1 MRRRVDR
8 HAADPGLGPLSAPAP
23 PDADRPGGA
32 PAGRGTPIGP
42 GGVRALYAA
51 YFAYVGIFS
60 PYLSL
65 WLDARG
71 LSIAEIAVL
80 MALPQVLRIV
90 APPFWGWLADRDGRR
105 VRLLR
110 TSAVGALLV
119 LVALPVA
126 SRPLE
131 YGVAILLLSFLTAA
145 QGPIGEALALE
156 VARGDAGRYGRM
168 RLWGSVGF
176 IATVVAGG
184 PLLEA
189 LGLAALPWLLAVA
202 MAALAA
208 VTFSLPEPPP
218 PAPRAAGGAS
228 LRERL
233 REPAVLAFLAS
244 AFLMVFAHAGLY
256 AFFSLFLERHGYGTS
271 AIGLI
276 WGVGVI
282 AEIVL
287 FTVQRRLFDRAAP
300 MRLLAVSFLVCGLRF
315 ALVAASGGVL
325 WILLL
330 TQLMHAVT
338 FGLHHSASM
347 AVLHRWFEPAQQA
360 RAQAAFVVVAYGLGG
375 SLGGLASG
383 WLWEAVS
390 PSAVFAGSAA
400 AGLLGALAVAVAA
413 RLETARPRGA
423 AGHG

>member
-1 MRRRVDR
+1 
-8 HAADPGLGPLSAPAP
+8 
-23 PDADRPGGA
+23 
-32 PAGRGTPIGP
+32 
-42 GGVRALYAA
+42 VRALYAA
-51 YFAYVGIFS
+51 YFAYVGVFS

-71 LSIAEIAVL
+71 LSIGEIAVL
-80 MALPQVLRIV
+80 MTLPQVLRIV
-90 APPFWGWLADRDGRR
+90 APPFWGWLADHGGRR

-119 LVALPVA
+119 LLALPIA

-131 YGVAILLLSFLTAA
+131 YGIAILLLSFLTAA

-184 PLLEA
+184 PLLQV
-189 LGLAALPWLLAVA
+189 LGLAALPWLLAIA
-202 MAALAA
+202 MTGLAA
-208 VTFSLPEPPP
+208 VTFMLAEPPP
-218 PAPRAAGGAS
+218 PPPRIAGGAS
-228 LRERL
+228 LGQRL
-233 REPAVLAFLAS
+233 REPAVIAFLAS

-256 AFFSLFLERHGYGTS
+256 AFFSLYLERHGYGTS
-271 AIGLI
+271 AIGAI

-287 FTVQRRLFDRAAP
+287 FTVQRRLFDRASP
-300 MRLLAVSFLVCGLRF
+300 MRLLAFSFVVCGLRF
-315 ALVAASGGVL
+315 AMVAASGGGLWVL
-325 WILLL
+325 LC

-390 PSAVFAGSAA
+390 PAAVFAGAAVAGLAGAA
-400 AGLLGALAVAVAA
+400 AVALAA
-413 RLETARPRGA
+413 RLDRLAPPRASPG
-423 AGHG
+423 G